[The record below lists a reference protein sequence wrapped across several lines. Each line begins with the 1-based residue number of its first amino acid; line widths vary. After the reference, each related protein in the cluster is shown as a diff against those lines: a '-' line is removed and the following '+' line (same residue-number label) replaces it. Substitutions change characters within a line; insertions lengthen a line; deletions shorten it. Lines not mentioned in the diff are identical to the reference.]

1 MCVILDKKS
10 QIELFRIVDLIADAG
25 LGTTAATSGPEPKP
39 SLQCKKSPF
48 VNHVVVAARRQQQR
62 LGRRA
67 WSLVQ
72 RAMML
77 RVFTANCLP
86 FVFILQSNLC
96 RTTYTEKAELAT
108 AHSLTPFLLVD
119 LFMTIANKSRCF
131 LLVVVTAVEDDFE
144 L

>member
-1 MCVILDKKS
+1 MYVILDKKS

-25 LGTTAATSGPEPKP
+25 LGTTAATCGPEPKP

-48 VNHVVVAARRQQQR
+48 VNHVVARP
-62 LGRRA
+62 
-67 WSLVQ
+67 
-72 RAMML
+72 AMML